1 MPHTDT
7 SGGHGSAM
15 PSGGLADHTPGYQP
29 LGGAM
34 GGAMHP
40 RLEPY
45 VPIPGYAYPEVPID
59 TVTRYYVG
67 RYAVLVYGYK
77 GVVCGYRVPICMLL
91 L

>member
-1 MPHTDT
+1 MPTSYT

-29 LGGAM
+29 LGVAM
-34 GGAMHP
+34 GVAMHT
-40 RLEPY
+40 RLESY
-45 VPIPGYAYPEVPID
+45 VPIPGCAYPEVPID
-59 TVTRYYVG
+59 TITRYYVG
-67 RYAVLVYGYK
+67 GYEVLVYGYK